1 MAKGKKKRN
10 NDIQNIKEKTVDRKT
25 RILLNKNRGNS
36 DAPER

>member
-25 RILLNKNRGNS
+25 RITLNKNRGDS